1 MLDSVSTTT
10 LSLFL
15 HGRLR
20 HGAVKVDPR
29 AAARHSAASRAG
41 AVCALLLV
49 LLCGCATGGSG
60 NPVLRSLG
68 WFNYLDGTDIREG
81 CAPGSPDRYRL
92 VYNAVWGEQV
102 RDYEITTDPA
112 TGAARLDARIL
123 FPEAPSQIDLRDP
136 LRSFH
141 GRRGSALLTPSE
153 TQVLAEDLRRSG
165 FHEPAPAGLILPSD
179 GYYWVV
185 AACMGGA
192 YHFNAWR
199 YPSPRFAALRFP
211 AFLFAHDTTGAAVR
225 PPGPSAPRGPEN
237 RVTRETRTY
246 SVFDLKV
253 GTNGLVGIPSL

>member
-15 HGRLR
+15 HRRLR
-20 HGAVKVDPR
+20 GDAAKVERPAGAWR
-29 AAARHSAASRAG
+29 AAKSRAG
-41 AVCALLLV
+41 AVCALFLV
-49 LLCGCATGGSG
+49 LLCGCTTGGSS

-68 WFNYLDGTDIREG
+68 WFNYLDGTEIRES
-81 CAPGSPDRYRL
+81 CAPGKPDRYRL

-123 FPEAPSQIDLRDP
+123 FPEAPGEIDLRDP
-136 LRSFH
+136 LSSFR
-141 GRRGSALLTPSE
+141 GRHGSALLTPSE
-153 TQVLAEDLRRSG
+153 QQVFAEDLRRSG
-165 FHEPAPAGLILPSD
+165 FYEPAPEGLVLPSD

-185 AACMGGA
+185 AACTGGA

-246 SVFDLKV
+246 SVFDLQV
-253 GTNGLVGIPSL
+253 GRNGLTGIPRL